1 MAPKGER
8 LTRQDIKMIEEEI
21 SERKLVRRP
30 AILKALKEAAAMG
43 DRSENFEYYV
53 AKRENGINNGRIHY
67 LENKLRYAILVEDQ
81 SAEDVVGMNN
91 TVVIHF
97 EDDPEEN
104 VSTFR
109 IVTSIRS
116 DSRKGLISIES
127 PLGKALM
134 GHKVGDKVE
143 VFLEDGTS
151 YFVEIK
157 QLLNTGEAV
166 TDRLQQY

>member
-91 TVVIHF
+91 TVVVHF

-134 GHKVGDKVE
+134 GHKVGDNVE

>member
-8 LTRQDIKMIEEEI
+8 LTKQDIKMIEDEI
-21 SERKLVRRP
+21 RERKLLKRP

-67 LENKLRYAILVEDQ
+67 LENKLRYAILVEDE
-81 SAEDVVGMNN
+81 SADDVVGMNN
-91 TVVIHF
+91 TVVVHF
-97 EDDPEEN
+97 EDDPEDSL
-104 VSTFR
+104 STFR

-134 GHKVGDKVE
+134 GHRVGDIVN
-143 VFLEDGTS
+143 VFLEDGSS
-151 YFVEIK
+151 YQAKIN
-157 QLLNTGEAV
+157 QLLNTGEAD

>member
-91 TVVIHF
+91 TVVVHF
-97 EDDPEEN
+97 ADDPEEN

-143 VFLEDGTS
+143 VFLEDSTS

>member
-8 LTRQDIKMIEEEI
+8 LTRQDIRMIEEEI
-21 SERKLVRRP
+21 NERKLVKRP

-67 LENKLRYAILVEDQ
+67 LENKLRYAIVVEDA
-81 SAEDVVGMNN
+81 SRDDEVGMNN
-91 TVVIHF
+91 TVIVHF
-97 EDDPEEN
+97 DSDDEDVLQE
-104 VSTFR
+104 FR

-116 DSRKGLISIES
+116 ASRKGLISIES

-134 GHKVGDKVE
+134 GHKVGDQVKVI
-143 VFLEDGTS
+143 LDDGS
-151 YFVEIK
+151 FYFAEIK
-157 QLLNTGEAV
+157 QLLNTGEAD

>member
-8 LTRQDIKMIEEEI
+8 LTRQDIKMIEDEI
-21 SERKLVRRP
+21 NERKLVKRP

-67 LENKLRYAILVEDQ
+67 LENKLRYAILVDDA
-81 SAEDVVGMNN
+81 SDDDVAGMNN
-91 TVVIHF
+91 TVIVHF
-97 EDDPEEN
+97 EDDPDDAL
-104 VSTFR
+104 STFR

-134 GHKVGDKVE
+134 GHRVGDSVE

-151 YFVEIK
+151 YFATIK